1 MRYSFKLLSEYID
14 GEIKFKQLIEFID
27 ILGLNPYIIEKNN
40 DIIFELEIPANRGD
54 LFSLIGI
61 IKEIIPFT
69 ENKLLLP
76 EIKFSEEID
85 DIKRIEIENINDCSY
100 YSSRII
106 KNLENISSPSEF
118 IEKIKKLGFKSSF
131 LPVDISNFVMAE
143 TGQPIHIFD
152 LDTLE
157 GNIIIRRGKENEKI
171 TCLDGNEYKINPDI
185 LVISDSKKA
194 VAIAGI
200 MGGINSCVTEKTKNI
215 LIESAI
221 FNPIV
226 IRRGSKKLGLITEA
240 SARFEKGINVEIT
253 KFGMERTA
261 YLIKKMCGGKVG
273 KVNYSGKKE
282 SSEIEIKLRKERV
295 DKIIGVEVEEK
306 FIEEHFKKVNF
317 DYTKQN
323 NIFTVKIPPYRK
335 DIKEEIDL
343 IEEIAKYKGYSS
355 IKEETP
361 YTNITPTTSDETYQ
375 KYETIKDI
383 IVKFGFNE
391 IITLSI
397 ISDDFKN
404 IFGEEYVRIE
414 NPLSSN
420 FAFLRN
426 YLFPQMLDTF
436 KYNINHQIKHLKLF
450 ELGKVYFKENEKFK
464 EETHISIGILN
475 SGDYYDMKGVVEEFL
490 RYSNIEN
497 LNYKLDKNFISE
509 ENGLQSIFYK
519 EKKIGEIFIPKR
531 EILEKFEIEQEQ
543 IYGAEIYIEKII
555 NEITFEKKFNYLPKF
570 PFSKRDFSFILP
582 FEIDWGKIEKVILLE
597 NIPIEKINVF
607 DIYKGENVPAGKISI
622 SFSIYFRSDEKTLIA
637 EEIDEFSKKIISII
651 EEKFAGELRGEKK

>member
-1 MRYSFKLLSEYID
+1 MKYSLKLLSEYID

-27 ILGLNPYIIEKNN
+27 ILGLNPSIIEKNN
-40 DIIFELEIPANRGD
+40 DVILELEIPANRGD

-61 IKEIIPFT
+61 TREIIPFT
-69 ENKLLLP
+69 KNKLLLP
-76 EIKFSEEID
+76 EINFSEDIN
-85 DIKRIEIENINDCSY
+85 DIKGIEIENLNDCPY

-157 GNIIIRRGKENEKI
+157 GDIIIRRGKENEKI

-194 VAIAGI
+194 VAIAGV

-240 SARFEKGINVEIT
+240 SGRFEKGISAEIT

-273 KVNYSGKKE
+273 KLNYSGQNE
-282 SSEIEIKLRKERV
+282 SQKVEVKLRKERA
-295 DKIIGVEVEEK
+295 DKIIGIKIEEE
-306 FIEEHFKKVNF
+306 FIEEHFKKVKF

-343 IEEIAKYKGYSS
+343 IEEIIKYKNYSS
-355 IKEETP
+355 IKEKIP
-361 YTNITPTTSDETYQ
+361 YTNITPTTSDETYK

-397 ISDDFKN
+397 ISDDFKD

-420 FAFLRN
+420 FYFLRN

-490 RYSNIEN
+490 RHSNIEN

-582 FEIDWGKIEKVILLE
+582 FEVDWSKIEEVILSE

-607 DIYKGENVPAGKISI
+607 DIYKGKNVPAGKISI

>member
-14 GEIKFKQLIEFID
+14 GEIKFKKLLEFVD
-27 ILGLNPYIIEKNN
+27 VLGLNPSIIEKNN

-54 LFSLIGI
+54 LFSLIGLVR
-61 IKEIIPFT
+61 EVIPFT
-69 ENKLLLP
+69 ENELLLP
-76 EIKFSEEID
+76 ETNFSEEID
-85 DIKRIEIENINDCSY
+85 DIKEIEIENINDCPY

-171 TCLDGNEYKINPDI
+171 TCLDGNEYKISPDI

-273 KVNYSGKKE
+273 KLNYSGKKE

-607 DIYKGENVPAGKISI
+607 DIYKGKNVPAGKISI
-622 SFSIYFRSDEKTLIA
+622 SFSIYFRSDEKTLTA